1 MVAQLKHVRIILS
14 QNGDC
19 VALLPDHQPR
29 LLLVGVAKVDS
40 IKLEKSSHLLET
52 ERNNL
57 QINKQIFS

>member
-19 VALLPDHQPR
+19 VTLLPDHQTC

-40 IKLEKSSHLLET
+40 IKLEELVSIL
-52 ERNNL
+52 
-57 QINKQIFS
+57 